1 MINPMP
7 SNLDLDLDRMKAAH
21 ARLLADAINCNAGY
35 INGKDV
41 SRYGE
46 SDKADDCA
54 DILNAAPDLIA
65 EVERLTQEL
74 ATAKAVGAAE
84 DAIIFVP
91 TGERKWQFQAME
103 YFLTEEGNIAYF
115 NQPTDWPYTKDNP
128 RPIYKMERAAE
139 IRKGIK

>member
-1 MINPMP
+1 MP
-7 SNLDLDLDRMKAAH
+7 SNLDLDRIKSATAKQTPT
-21 ARLLADAINCNAGY
+21 GY
-35 INGKDV
+35 VWLPDHFASEDYYRDEAEQLCI
-41 SRYGE
+41 
-46 SDKADDCA
+46 
-54 DILNAAPDLIA
+54 ILNAAPALIA

-115 NQPTDWPYTKDNP
+115 NQPTDWPYTKNNP
-128 RPIYKMERAAE
+128 RPIYKMDRAAE
-139 IRKGIK
+139 LRKGIK